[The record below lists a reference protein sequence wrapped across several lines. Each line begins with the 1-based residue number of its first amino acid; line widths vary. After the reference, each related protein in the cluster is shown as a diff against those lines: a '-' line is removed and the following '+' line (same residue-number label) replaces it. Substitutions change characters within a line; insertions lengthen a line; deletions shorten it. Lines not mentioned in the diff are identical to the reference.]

1 MLIEHS
7 TSNGRFLIGKVELAS
22 NFAAVSLT
30 AALALVIC
38 VCVWKNSFAYLL
50 FFFLILIFFLMF
62 SHNWTELS
70 ATN

>member
-50 FFFLILIFFLMF
+50 FFF
-62 SHNWTELS
+62 
-70 ATN
+70 